1 MAAQWIFGRKTVS
14 PIPSSISELG
24 IHHNWKMI
32 TIPKPKEAREA
43 RVLLRARKFRCDM
56 YVYIYTLS
64 RECTTRLYH
73 AKSFGLFAKPVP
85 TVNGFKVPIALDVCQ
100 SNEKNYP
107 PTSSATKELHVPFQ
121 GGDRG
126 RWWEPQT
133 SVHSLHVYVPP
144 CWRIHT
150 LSRECT
156 TRLYH
161 AKSFGLFAKPVPT
174 VNGFKVPIALDVCQ
188 SNEKNYPPTSSAT
201 KELHVPFHASL
212 PGLQR
217 KKVC

>member
-1 MAAQWIFGRKTVS
+1 M
-14 PIPSSISELG
+14 
-24 IHHNWKMI
+24 
-32 TIPKPKEAREA
+32 
-43 RVLLRARKFRCDM
+43 
-56 YVYIYTLS
+56 YIYTLS

-217 KKVC
+217 KKVCWARCSIGREVLGIWRVPSSCSDSSRYIRAVDTLAHLPVCISSSKDMPLR